1 MSSPY
6 GESADSASAICFEC
20 SVRVVAQ
27 GPTRFA
33 ARRPTGYDS
42 SSRIRNWTAAMGVV
56 GATVLFLGTVLGDR
70 AAIAAV
76 NLAPR
81 RQLAVLLVSVKRRR
95 LRMRDRIFRFW

>member
-1 MSSPY
+1 
-6 GESADSASAICFEC
+6 
-20 SVRVVAQ
+20 
-27 GPTRFA
+27 
-33 ARRPTGYDS
+33 
-42 SSRIRNWTAAMGVV
+42 MGVV